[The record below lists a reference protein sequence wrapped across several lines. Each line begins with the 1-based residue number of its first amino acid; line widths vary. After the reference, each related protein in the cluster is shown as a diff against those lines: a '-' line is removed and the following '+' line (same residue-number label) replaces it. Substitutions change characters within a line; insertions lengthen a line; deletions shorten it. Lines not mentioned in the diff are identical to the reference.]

1 VRIAALLKLPDYYY
15 CCSATT
21 TITTIST
28 MKISVSDL
36 PPFVISKGYTAQ
48 MFHTETMTLAYVDV
62 EAGAE
67 LPEHSHFHEQV
78 SNMLEGEFEFVL
90 GGEKMLLRAGDCL
103 VIPSN
108 VPHSGRALIR
118 CRILDVF
125 QPVREDF
132 RKGEVAYAVR

>member
-1 VRIAALLKLPDYYY
+1 MIVGLLNCCIVVHVSKTIQQSNNIAMKLTLAD
-15 CCSATT
+15 
-21 TITTIST
+21 I
-28 MKISVSDL
+28 
-36 PPFVISKGYTAQ
+36 PPFVISKGFTAK
-48 MFHTETMTLAYVDV
+48 MFHTEGMTIAYVDV

-90 GGEKMLLRAGDCL
+90 GGEKMLLRSGDSL

-108 VPHSGRALIR
+108 VPHSGRALTT

-125 QPVREDF
+125 TPVREDF
-132 RKGEVAYAVR
+132 RRGEVAYARR

>member
-1 VRIAALLKLPDYYY
+1 LLDCFIVVLLCARK
-15 CCSATT
+15 TFQQFNN
-21 TITTIST
+21 ST
-28 MKISVSDL
+28 MKISLTDI
-36 PPFVISKGYTAQ
+36 PPFVISKGFTAQ
-48 MFHTETMTLAYVDV
+48 MFHTESMTIAYVDV

-78 SNMLEGEFEFVL
+78 SNMLEGEFEFML
-90 GGEKMLLRAGDCL
+90 DGKKMLLRPGDCL

-108 VPHSGRALIR
+108 VPHSGWALTA

-132 RKGEVAYAVR
+132 RKGEVAYARR

>member
-1 VRIAALLKLPDYYY
+1 MKQAL
-15 CCSATT
+15 A
-21 TITTIST
+21 
-28 MKISVSDL
+28 DL
-36 PPFVISKGYTAQ
+36 PSFEITKGFTAR

-67 LPEHSHFHEQV
+67 LPEHAHFHEQV
-78 SNMLEGEFEFVL
+78 SNMLEGQFEFVL
-90 GGEKMLLRAGDCL
+90 GSETMLLHAGDCL

-108 VPHSGRALIR
+108 VPHSGRAITR

-132 RKGEVAYAVR
+132 RSGEVAYARR

>member
-1 VRIAALLKLPDYYY
+1 MKLTLTDIP
-15 CCSATT
+15 TFE
-21 TITTIST
+21 ITRG
-28 MKISVSDL
+28 
-36 PPFVISKGYTAQ
+36 FTAR
-48 MFHTETMTLAYVDV
+48 MFHTEGMTVAYVDV

-67 LPEHSHFHEQV
+67 LPEHAHFHEQV

-90 GGEKMLLRAGDCL
+90 GGEKMTLRPGDCL

-108 VPHSGRALIR
+108 VPHSGRALTA

-132 RKGEVAYAVR
+132 RGGNVAYAKK

>member
-1 VRIAALLKLPDYYY
+1 MQ
-15 CCSATT
+15 
-21 TITTIST
+21 T
-28 MKISVSDL
+28 MKITIADL
-36 PPFVISKGYTAQ
+36 PPFVISKGFTAQ
-48 MFHTETMTLAYVDV
+48 MFHTESMTLAYVDV

-78 SNMLEGEFEFVL
+78 SNMLEGEFEFIL
-90 GGEKMLLRAGDCL
+90 GGEKMLLRAGECL

-108 VPHSGRALIR
+108 VPHSGRALTH

-132 RKGEVAYAVR
+132 SKGEVAYARR

>member
-1 VRIAALLKLPDYYY
+1 
-15 CCSATT
+15 
-21 TITTIST
+21 
-28 MKISVSDL
+28 MKIILSDI
-36 PPFVISKGYTAQ
+36 PSFEITRGFTAQ

-67 LPEHSHFHEQV
+67 LPEHSHLHEQV
-78 SNMLEGEFEFVL
+78 SNMLEGEFEFIL
-90 GGEKMLLRAGDCL
+90 GGERMLLRAGDCL

-108 VPHSGRALIR
+108 VPHSGRAFTH

>member
-1 VRIAALLKLPDYYY
+1 MKL
-15 CCSATT
+15 S
-21 TITTIST
+21 I
-28 MKISVSDL
+28 SDL
-36 PPFVISKGYTAQ
+36 SPFVISKGFTAR

-78 SNMLEGEFEFVL
+78 SNMLEGEFEFIL
-90 GGEKMLLRAGDCL
+90 GGEKMLLRAGECL

-108 VPHSGRALIR
+108 VPHSGRALTH

-132 RKGEVAYAVR
+132 RKEEVAYAVR